1 MQSEGSFSKKK
12 LLLETKEL
20 IESSWDKLDS
30 NQLEIAKKIWKVIS
44 FKWQWQIALN
54 APILMIW
61 VLDLTIPA
69 VHNFDMKILA
79 SLPIPQWFSVLIG

>member
-20 IESSWDKLDS
+20 IESSWEKLDS
-30 NQLEIAKKIWKVIS
+30 NQKEIAKKIWKVIS

-54 APILMIW
+54 APFLIIW

-69 VHNFDMKILA
+69 VHKFDMKILA

>member
-12 LLLETKEL
+12 LFLETKEL
-20 IESSWDKLDS
+20 IESSWEKLDG
-30 NQLEIAKKIWKVIS
+30 NQKEIAKKIWKVIS